1 MVDFATFALPLID
14 AEIKVVAGSVD
25 SVESVQAL
33 RAGLHVG
40 FPMWG
45 ELDAATVSADTGM
58 SLVPTISGNE
68 TAVVEGGGQAVVNL
82 IVDSSLYAVGTYEG
96 AVTLSVVPEDSD
108 FPAEYALHLAVADN
122 LKRVYL
128 PVIPGE

>member
-45 ELDAATVSADTGM
+45 ELDAATVSAETGAPYQEGDREFLHGSAWLLNPDGEIAQ
-58 SLVPTISGNE
+58 SLISTGPIGRF
-68 TAVVEGGGQAVVNL
+68 TA
-82 IVDSSLYAVGTYEG
+82 
-96 AVTLSVVPEDSD
+96 SD
-108 FPAEYALHLAVADN
+108 ILRKVLFE
-122 LKRVYL
+122 KRK
-128 PVIPGE
+128 